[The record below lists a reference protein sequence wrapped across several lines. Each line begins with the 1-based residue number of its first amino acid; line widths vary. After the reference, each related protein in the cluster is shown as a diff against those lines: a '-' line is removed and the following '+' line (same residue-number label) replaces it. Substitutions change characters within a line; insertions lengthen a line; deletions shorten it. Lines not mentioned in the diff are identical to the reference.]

1 MFAEELWPAPIPWEC
16 CYNAFPGPYA
26 ALCLGFSSCSC
37 LVVQL
42 WGSGCFPPPPLSA
55 DLPPPPPPQDP
66 LLARTFSNLHH
77 CVGPSAA
84 HGQLSVPAAD
94 VF

>member
-1 MFAEELWPAPIPWEC
+1 MFAEELWPAPLPWER

-26 ALCLGFSSCSC
+26 APSLGFFH
-37 LVVQL
+37 LRVL
-42 WGSGCFPPPPLSA
+42 LHGSGCFPPPPLSA
-55 DLPPPPPPQDP
+55 DLPPPPPPQE
-66 LLARTFSNLHH
+66 LVLARAFSNCSHP
-77 CVGPSAA
+77 CVRPCAA